1 VPASKPWEAKWL
13 PGSSRF
19 SGGQSSS
26 FVATAIDGSGRQ
38 AFIKTLTRVR
48 DDRARR
54 RFRREAA
61 TYETLAG
68 LGPPRLLDHNAETW
82 ADVGQPMFMALEFI
96 DGPDLRRS
104 VQNSG
109 PRDVPSVMRCI
120 QELAEIIHQC
130 HQYNVLHRDIKP
142 SNIVLRG
149 GNLAAP
155 VLVDFGL
162 SFNDE
167 EEDDLTRVGEE
178 IGNRFLRLPEHT
190 LGNRTTASDVTQ
202 LAGIFVYLL
211 TAMEPRVLVDDAGRK
226 PHKREP
232 LHAALAE
239 RFQGRRLLR
248 LESVLDR
255 AFSSDA
261 LARYQFAPDLLNA
274 LEAALADVD
283 NADDDLE
290 SLLTRVDEI
299 ALGEERVAIAR
310 RREGLDRILQ
320 LVHGVV
326 RSFAQERHFNLSY
339 SGGAAQLTQ
348 DGGSIERRIALSMDG
363 QQGTFVR
370 YRVEARDPDEFVLL
384 ADGTEVWRGTKDP
397 HGSSLRDAVIL
408 VAAGRFVADSADM

>member
-1 VPASKPWEAKWL
+1 MTNGSTALVP
-13 PGSSRF
+13 
-19 SGGQSSS
+19 
-26 FVATAIDGSGRQ
+26 V
-38 AFIKTLTRVR
+38 
-48 DDRARR
+48 
-54 RFRREAA
+54 
-61 TYETLAG
+61 
-68 LGPPRLLDHNAETW
+68 
-82 ADVGQPMFMALEFI
+82 
-96 DGPDLRRS
+96 
-104 VQNSG
+104 
-109 PRDVPSVMRCI
+109 PRDVPSVIRCI
-120 QELAEIIHQC
+120 QKLAEVIHQC

-155 VLVDFGL
+155 LLVDFGL

-274 LEAALADVD
+274 LEAALTDVD

-326 RSFAQERHFNLSY
+326 RSFAQEHHLNLSY

-348 DGGSIERRIALSMDG
+348 DVGSVERRIAVSMDG
-363 QQGTFVR
+363 QEGTFVR
-370 YRVEARDPDEFVLL
+370 YRVEARDPDVLL

-397 HGSSLRDAVIL
+397 NGSSLRDAVIL
-408 VAAGRFVADSADM
+408 VAVPNVFSMGNKRPLERSSGAVPSGSGDRIRPTSGL